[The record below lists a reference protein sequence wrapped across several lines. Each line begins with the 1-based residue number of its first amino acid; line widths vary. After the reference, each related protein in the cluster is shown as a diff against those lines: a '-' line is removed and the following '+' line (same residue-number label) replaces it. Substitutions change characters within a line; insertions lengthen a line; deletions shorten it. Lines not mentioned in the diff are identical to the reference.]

1 MCAAYKIILES
12 NVLFL
17 RYPELLEG
25 GNLLVIPT
33 QHEPGGRGGGGN
45 YNVWK
50 KINPKGDLSGRGLG
64 SI

>member
-1 MCAAYKIILES
+1 MEICWS
-12 NVLFL
+12 FL
-17 RYPELLEG
+17 QNMNLG
-25 GNLLVIPT
+25 G
-33 QHEPGGRGGGGN
+33 GGGGGN